1 MWIVLTLVAIAAAI
15 AAHAALSRLP
25 GPPLNM
31 VTRFVVPGVPIGL
44 ALGGVLLVRGSTA
57 IEVLAGLLGYA
68 LACEV
73 YIFVYTMI
81 SSSVTVSLLLKLRA
95 GAANWAALDAEYSDA
110 AMVDGRMAKLLT
122 NGLITSSPAG
132 YSVTPRGEALVTS
145 FARLRH
151 FFRHPGFEAEPGPRR
166 SSRVDAHQAAGQD
179 VG

>member
-1 MWIVLTLVAIAAAI
+1 MWIVLTFVALAAAI

-31 VTRFVVPGVPIGL
+31 VTRFVAPGLPIAI
-44 ALGGVLLVRGSTA
+44 ALGGVLFLRGNSPV
-57 IEVLAGLLGYA
+57 EVLGGLLGYA

-73 YIFVYTMI
+73 YMFVYTMI
-81 SSSVTVSLLLKLRA
+81 SSSVTVSLLLKLRGGPA
-95 GAANWAALDAEYSDA
+95 SWAALDAEYSDA
-110 AMVDGRMAKLLT
+110 AMVDGRMTKLLA

-132 YSVTPRGEALVTS
+132 YGVTPRGEALVTS
-145 FARLRH
+145 FARLRR

-166 SSRVDAHQAAGQD
+166 SQRVEAHQAAGQD